1 MNKKLTSLSLA
12 GVMLLSTASPVFAA
26 AENAMKETKEPSK
39 VEQLAKDAKEAGKEV
54 AKDAKEKMT
63 EAKDKAEEKMTEAKE
78 KVAPKLEEVK
88 EALNKEIAKEKAV
101 RESKNL
107 KEAKDDVITNY
118 ENAIAAAKSIANDK
132 EAKPEQFENALKA
145 LVEAHE
151 KLGFKA
157 DAKVEEKKEVKTVD
171 VKATT
176 QKVKLDGKDVV
187 IYGYNIDG
195 YNYFKLRDL
204 AAVLKDSKAKFGVE
218 YKDALVTLTKGAD
231 YKVAETDQ
239 KEVKAMS
246 KGMLTN
252 DKVMV
257 GDKALTATA
266 YKVDDSNY
274 YKLRDLGK
282 ELGFGVGYDEAT
294 KSVLLTSVVNKE
306 EVKEEKV
313 APKLKELKEAVKK
326 ELVNEKEVRES
337 EAYKKADDKVKSNF
351 ENAVAAAK
359 SLLADEKATAEQ
371 FTNELKALVEAKE
384 QLGFKADVKVE
395 EKKEVKEAKK
405 EMEKDVKDAKKEM
418 KKDVKEAK
426 EEVKETAKEAK

>member
-1 MNKKLTSLSLA
+1 MNKKITSLSLA
-12 GVMLLSTASPVFAA
+12 GIMLLSTASPVFAA
-26 AENAMKETKEPSK
+26 PEVKAPVKETTKAEEM
-39 VEQLAKDAKEAGKEV
+39 VKDAKEAGKEI
-54 AKDAKEKMT
+54 AKDAKEAMT
-63 EAKDKAEEKMTEAKE
+63 DAKE
-78 KVAPKLEEVK
+78 KVEEKGKEAVKETKEVAKEVKEEVK
-88 EALNKEIAKEKAV
+88 EKV
-101 RESKNL
+101 ESK
-107 KEAKDDVITNY
+107 
-118 ENAIAAAKSIANDK
+118 
-132 EAKPEQFENALKA
+132 
-145 LVEAHE
+145 
-151 KLGFKA
+151 
-157 DAKVEEKKEVKTVD
+157 D

-204 AAVLKDSKAKFGVE
+204 AAVLKDTKAKFGVE
-218 YKDALVTLTKGAD
+218 YKDAMVTLTKGAD

-239 KEVKAMS
+239 KEVKAES

-274 YKLRDLGK
+274 YKLRDLG
-282 ELGFGVGYDEAT
+282 EALGFGVDFDKAT
-294 KSVLLTSVVNKE
+294 STVLLMSEKE
-306 EVKEEKV
+306 AAKEEKV
-313 APKLKELKEAVKK
+313 APKLGELKEAVKK

-359 SLLADEKATAEQ
+359 SLLDDEKATAEQ
-371 FTNELKALVEAKE
+371 FENELKALVEAKE

-395 EKKEVKEAKK
+395 EKKD
-405 EMEKDVKDAKKEM
+405 EK
-418 KKDVKEAK
+418 K
-426 EEVKETAKEAK
+426 EEVKDEKKDDKKEVKETK

>member
-12 GVMLLSTASPVFAA
+12 GVMLLSTASPVFAEVTEA
-26 AENAMKETKEPSK
+26 VKDVKEPTKMEKMVEEGNKKLEETKETGKK
-39 VEQLAKDAKEAGKEV
+39 VE
-54 AKDAKEKMT
+54 EK
-63 EAKDKAEEKMTEAKE
+63 AAEKMTEAKE
-78 KVAPKLEEVK
+78 E
-88 EALNKEIAKEKAV
+88 AKEKAEEV
-101 RESKNL
+101 K
-107 KEAKDDVITNY
+107 K
-118 ENAIAAAKSIANDK
+118 
-132 EAKPEQFENALKA
+132 
-145 LVEAHE
+145 
-151 KLGFKA
+151 
-157 DAKVEEKKEVKTVD
+157 DAKEVKEEVKKEVKTID
-171 VKATT
+171 VKATN

-218 YKDALVTLTKGAD
+218 YKDAMVTLTKGAD
-231 YKVAETDQ
+231 YKVVESDQ

-257 GDKALTATA
+257 GDKDLTATA

-274 YKLRDLGK
+274 YKLRDLG
-282 ELGFGVGYDEAT
+282 EALGFGVDYDKAT
-294 KSVLLTSVVNKE
+294 NTVLLMSEKE
-306 EVKEEKV
+306 AAKEEKV
-313 APKLKELKEAVKK
+313 APKLEELKEAVKK

-359 SLLADEKATAEQ
+359 SLLDDEKATAEQ
-371 FTNELKALVEAKE
+371 FENELKALVEAKE

-395 EKKEVKEAKK
+395 EKKEEKKEEVKE
-405 EMEKDVKDAKKEM
+405 VKDE
-418 KKDVKEAK
+418 KKDDKK
-426 EEVKETAKEAK
+426 EEVKETK

>member
-12 GVMLLSTASPVFAA
+12 GVMLLSTASPVFAEA
-26 AENAMKETKEPSK
+26 KEAMTKEPSK

-54 AKDAKEKMT
+54 KEKAEEKMT
-63 EAKDKAEEKMTEAKE
+63 EAKDKAEEKIAEVKKDAKE
-78 KVAPKLEEVK
+78 VKEEVK
-88 EALNKEIAKEKAV
+88 KEV
-101 RESKNL
+101 
-107 KEAKDDVITNY
+107 
-118 ENAIAAAKSIANDK
+118 
-132 EAKPEQFENALKA
+132 
-145 LVEAHE
+145 
-151 KLGFKA
+151 
-157 DAKVEEKKEVKTVD
+157 KEVKTVD

-306 EVKEEKV
+306 VKEEKV
-313 APKLKELKEAVKK
+313 APKLEELKEAVKK

-395 EKKEVKEAKK
+395 EKKEAKEAKK

>member
-12 GVMLLSTASPVFAA
+12 GVMLLSTASPVFAE
-26 AENAMKETKEPSK
+26 AENAMKEAKETSK

-63 EAKDKAEEKMTEAKE
+63 EAKEKAEEKMTEAKKDA
-78 KVAPKLEEVK
+78 KVVKEEVK
-88 EALNKEIAKEKAV
+88 KDVKEVKEEVK
-101 RESKNL
+101 
-107 KEAKDDVITNY
+107 KEV
-118 ENAIAAAKSIANDK
+118 
-132 EAKPEQFENALKA
+132 
-145 LVEAHE
+145 
-151 KLGFKA
+151 
-157 DAKVEEKKEVKTVD
+157 KEVKTVD

-204 AAVLKDSKAKFGVE
+204 AAVLKDSQAKFGVE
-218 YKDALVTLTKGAD
+218 YKDGVVTLTKAAD
-231 YKVAETDQ
+231 YKVAESDQ

-252 DKVMV
+252 DKVLV
-257 GDKALTATA
+257 GDKTLTATA

-313 APKLKELKEAVKK
+313 APKLEELKEAVKK

-395 EKKEVKEAKK
+395 EKKEAKEAKK
-405 EMEKDVKDAKKEM
+405 EMEKDVKEAKKEM

>member
-12 GVMLLSTASPVFAA
+12 GVMLLSTASPVFAEA
-26 AENAMKETKEPSK
+26 KEAMTKEPTK
-39 VEQLAKDAKEAGKEV
+39 MEQLVKKGEKKLEEVKKDGKEV
-54 AKDAKEKMT
+54 KEK
-63 EAKDKAEEKMTEAKE
+63 AKEKMTEAKE
-78 KVAPKLEEVK
+78 KVE
-88 EALNKEIAKEKAV
+88 EKA
-101 RESKNL
+101 K
-107 KEAKDDVITNY
+107 
-118 ENAIAAAKSIANDK
+118 
-132 EAKPEQFENALKA
+132 
-145 LVEAHE
+145 
-151 KLGFKA
+151 
-157 DAKVEEKKEVKTVD
+157 KVEEKAEEKAKEVKTVD

-231 YKVAETDQ
+231 YKVAESDQ

-266 YKVDDSNY
+266 YKVDNSNY

-294 KSVLLTSVVNKE
+294 KSVLLTSGK

-313 APKLKELKEAVKK
+313 APKLEELKEAVKK

-351 ENAVAAAK
+351 ENAIAAAK

-384 QLGFKADVKVE
+384 KLGFKADAKVE
-395 EKKEVKEAKK
+395 EKKDAKAEEKKDAKTEEKKETKENKEVKEEKKDDKKEVKEAK
-405 EMEKDVKDAKKEM
+405 
-418 KKDVKEAK
+418 
-426 EEVKETAKEAK
+426 

>member
-26 AENAMKETKEPSK
+26 AENAMKEAKEPSK

-63 EAKDKAEEKMTEAKE
+63 EAKEKAEEKMTEAKKDA
-78 KVAPKLEEVK
+78 KVVKEEVK
-88 EALNKEIAKEKAV
+88 KDVKEVKEEVK
-101 RESKNL
+101 
-107 KEAKDDVITNY
+107 KEV
-118 ENAIAAAKSIANDK
+118 
-132 EAKPEQFENALKA
+132 
-145 LVEAHE
+145 
-151 KLGFKA
+151 
-157 DAKVEEKKEVKTVD
+157 KEVKTVD

-204 AAVLKDSKAKFGVE
+204 AAVLKDSQAKFGVE
-218 YKDALVTLTKGAD
+218 YKDGVVTLTKAAD
-231 YKVAETDQ
+231 YKVAESDQ

-252 DKVMV
+252 DKVLV
-257 GDKALTATA
+257 GDKTLTATA

-313 APKLKELKEAVKK
+313 APKLEELKEAVKK
-326 ELVNEKEVRES
+326 ELANEKEVRES

-395 EKKEVKEAKK
+395 EKKEAKEAKK
-405 EMEKDVKDAKKEM
+405 EMEKDVKEAKKEM

>member
-26 AENAMKETKEPSK
+26 AENAMKEAKEPSK

-63 EAKDKAEEKMTEAKE
+63 EAKEKAEEKMTEAKKDA
-78 KVAPKLEEVK
+78 KVVKEEVK
-88 EALNKEIAKEKAV
+88 KDVKEVKEEVK
-101 RESKNL
+101 
-107 KEAKDDVITNY
+107 KEV
-118 ENAIAAAKSIANDK
+118 
-132 EAKPEQFENALKA
+132 
-145 LVEAHE
+145 
-151 KLGFKA
+151 
-157 DAKVEEKKEVKTVD
+157 KEVKTVD

-218 YKDALVTLTKGAD
+218 YKDGVVTLTKAAD
-231 YKVAETDQ
+231 YKVVDSDQ

-252 DKVMV
+252 DKVLV
-257 GDKALTATA
+257 GDKTLTATA
-266 YKVDDSNY
+266 YKIDDLNY

-313 APKLKELKEAVKK
+313 APKLEELKEAVKK

-337 EAYKKADDKVKSNF
+337 EAYKKADDKVKTNF

-384 QLGFKADVKVE
+384 QLGFKADAKVE
-395 EKKEVKEAKK
+395 EKKDAKEAKK
-405 EMEKDVKDAKKEM
+405 EMEKDVKEAKKEM

>member
-1 MNKKLTSLSLA
+1 MNKKITSLSLA
-12 GVMLLSTASPVFAA
+12 GIMLLSTASPVFAA
-26 AENAMKETKEPSK
+26 PEVKAPVKETTKAEEM
-39 VEQLAKDAKEAGKEV
+39 VKDAKEAGKEIARD
-54 AKDAKEKMT
+54 AKEAMTDAKEKV
-63 EAKDKAEEKMTEAKE
+63 EEKGKEAVKETKEVAKE
-78 KVAPKLEEVK
+78 VKEDAKEVKEEVK
-88 EALNKEIAKEKAV
+88 EKV
-101 RESKNL
+101 ESK
-107 KEAKDDVITNY
+107 
-118 ENAIAAAKSIANDK
+118 
-132 EAKPEQFENALKA
+132 
-145 LVEAHE
+145 
-151 KLGFKA
+151 
-157 DAKVEEKKEVKTVD
+157 D

-204 AAVLKDSKAKFGVE
+204 AAVLKDTKAKFGVE
-218 YKDALVTLTKGAD
+218 YKDAMVTLTKGAD

-239 KEVKAMS
+239 KEVKAES

-274 YKLRDLGK
+274 YKLRDLG
-282 ELGFGVGYDEAT
+282 EALGFGVDFDKAT
-294 KSVLLTSVVNKE
+294 NTVLLMSEKE
-306 EVKEEKV
+306 AAKEEKV
-313 APKLKELKEAVKK
+313 APKLEELKEAVKK

-359 SLLADEKATAEQ
+359 SLLDDEKATAEQ
-371 FTNELKALVEAKE
+371 FENELKALVKAKE

-395 EKKEVKEAKK
+395 EKKDEKKEEVKE
-405 EMEKDVKDAKKEM
+405 VKDE
-418 KKDVKEAK
+418 KKDDKK
-426 EEVKETAKEAK
+426 EEVKETK

>member
-1 MNKKLTSLSLA
+1 MNKKITSLSLA
-12 GVMLLSTASPVFAA
+12 GIMLLSTASPVFAA
-26 AENAMKETKEPSK
+26 TEAAMKETKEPTK
-39 VEQLAKDAKEAGKEV
+39 MEQLVKDG
-54 AKDAKEKMT
+54 KEKMT
-63 EAKDKAEEKMTEAKE
+63 EAKEGKEEVME
-78 KVAPKLEEVK
+78 KVAPKLDEVK
-88 EALNKEIAKEKAV
+88 EALNKEITKEKAV
-101 RESKNL
+101 RESKEL

-157 DAKVEEKKEVKTVD
+157 DAKVEEKKEMKTVD

-204 AAVLKDSKAKFGVE
+204 AAVLKDTKAKFGVE
-218 YKDALVTLTKGAD
+218 YKDAMVTLTKGAD
-231 YKVAETDQ
+231 YKLAETDQ

-274 YKLRDLGK
+274 YKLRDLG
-282 ELGFGVGYDEAT
+282 EALGFGVEYDKAINT
-294 KSVLLTSVVNKE
+294 IVLWSHEDAKTERRLALMLEVFKE
-306 EVKEEKV
+306 TLQKG
-313 APKLKELKEAVKK
+313 
-326 ELVNEKEVRES
+326 LVNEKEVRES

-359 SLLADEKATAEQ
+359 SLLADEKAKPEQ
-371 FTNELKALVEAKE
+371 FENVIKSLREAKE
-384 QLGFKADVKVE
+384 KLGFEAYPKVE
-395 EKKEVKEAKK
+395 EKKEDKKEVKEVK
-405 EMEKDVKDAKKEM
+405 EE
-418 KKDVKEAK
+418 KKDDKK
-426 EEVKETAKEAK
+426 EEVKETK

>member
-12 GVMLLSTASPVFAA
+12 GVMLLSTASPVFAE
-26 AENAMKETKEPSK
+26 AENAMKEAKETTKM
-39 VEQLAKDAKEAGKEV
+39 EQLVKDG
-54 AKDAKEKMT
+54 KEKMT
-63 EAKDKAEEKMTEAKE
+63 EAKEKAEEKMTEAKKDA
-78 KVAPKLEEVK
+78 KVVKEEVK
-88 EALNKEIAKEKAV
+88 KDVKKVKEEVKKEV
-101 RESKNL
+101 
-107 KEAKDDVITNY
+107 
-118 ENAIAAAKSIANDK
+118 
-132 EAKPEQFENALKA
+132 
-145 LVEAHE
+145 
-151 KLGFKA
+151 
-157 DAKVEEKKEVKTVD
+157 KEVKTVD

-204 AAVLKDSKAKFGVE
+204 AAVLKDSQAKFGVE
-218 YKDALVTLTKGAD
+218 YKDGVVTLTKAAD
-231 YKVAETDQ
+231 YKVAESDQ

-252 DKVMV
+252 DKVLV
-257 GDKALTATA
+257 GDKTLTATA

-313 APKLKELKEAVKK
+313 APKLEELKEAVKK
-326 ELVNEKEVRES
+326 ELANEKEVRES

-395 EKKEVKEAKK
+395 EKKEAKEAKEAKK
-405 EMEKDVKDAKKEM
+405 EMEKDVKEAKKEM

>member
-26 AENAMKETKEPSK
+26 AENAMKEAKEPSK

-63 EAKDKAEEKMTEAKE
+63 EAKEKAEEKMTEAKE

-274 YKLRDLGK
+274 YKLRDLG
-282 ELGFGVGYDEAT
+282 EALGFGVDFDKAT
-294 KSVLLTSVVNKE
+294 NTVLLMSEK

-313 APKLKELKEAVKK
+313 APKLEELKEAVKK
-326 ELVNEKEVRES
+326 ELANEKEVRES

-395 EKKEVKEAKK
+395 EKKEAKEAKK

-418 KKDVKEAK
+418 KKDVKESK